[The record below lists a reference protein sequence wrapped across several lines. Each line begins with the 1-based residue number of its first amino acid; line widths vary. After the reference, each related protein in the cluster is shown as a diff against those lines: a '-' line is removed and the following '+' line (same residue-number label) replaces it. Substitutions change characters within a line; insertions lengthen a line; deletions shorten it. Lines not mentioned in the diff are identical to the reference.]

1 MDWIKEK
8 YPHYK
13 TRDFD
18 NVIPAFESHGAA
30 LAWFKSEFGK
40 DFQSA
45 GTDIING
52 EKCYFYHLIGNRK
65 DYEFYQEYLTRQGKS
80 AYQITE
86 QNEVIVE
93 SGMFSYN
100 SVEIFESGGVHVVY

>member
-1 MDWIKEK
+1 MDWKEK

-18 NVIPAFESHGAA
+18 STIPAFDSHDDAF
-30 LAWFKSEFGK
+30 AWFKSKFGK
-40 DFQSA
+40 DFQFT

-52 EKCYFYHLIGNRK
+52 EKCYFYHLIGHRK
-65 DYEFYQEYLTRQGKS
+65 DYEFYQEYLKRAGRV

-86 QNEVIVE
+86 QNEAISE
-93 SGMFSYN
+93 NGMFSYN
-100 SVEIFESGGVHVVY
+100 SVEIWESGGVHVVY